1 MPHLTRQQFRFSYR
15 LRVRWSE
22 VDVQKI
28 VFNAHYLTY
37 FDTAIADYWRALA
50 LPYDVTMQAL
60 QGDLYLKKT
69 ELEFHASAHMD
80 DQLDIALQCSRVG
93 NSSITF
99 AGAVFRGDERLISGE
114 LVYVYADPATQTSK
128 PVPVRFREILLGY
141 EAGDAM
147 TTVAV
152 GDWQTLG
159 AAAWQVRS
167 EVFIDEQHIAPEIE
181 RDALDATAQHALLRN
196 RLELPVA
203 TGRLLPA
210 TNGVSRIGRMAVKRV
225 LRGSNLGRSV
235 LLALLQ
241 AAQQRGDRE
250 VLLHAQRSAEGFYT
264 RLGFAP
270 RGQAFEEAGI
280 AHIEMARKL

>member
-225 LRGSNLGRSV
+225 LRGSNLGRTV

>member
-1 MPHLTRQQFRFSYR
+1 MPHLTRQQFRFSHR

-225 LRGSNLGRSV
+225 LRGSNLGRTV